1 MLARLTAIAALS
13 FALSVDV
20 LAAPQDELEEW
31 QRRILEAIE
40 DVESEEDGK
49 RGYSRE
55 PRRDD
60 GASEAAAKARREHGG
75 EVLAVVPAKGGYKVR
90 LLKRDGRVVTVTV
103 KD

>member
-1 MLARLTAIAALS
+1 MLARLTAFAAL
-13 FALSVDV
+13 FFTLSVHCI
-20 LAAPQDELEEW
+20 AAPQDELEDW

-40 DVESEEDGK
+40 DVESEDDGR

-75 EVLAVVPAKGGYKVR
+75 EVLAVVPTNGGYKVR
-90 LLKRDGRVVTVTV
+90 LLKPDGRVVTVTV